1 MNSGARGFQAK
12 VDEALASLAGVHES
26 GRTWTTE
33 WTPSQGPLVMRL
45 VAAVP
50 TGVEYPFALVGGD
63 LRHLPYATGA
73 ADLTMFWDVST
84 SSNRPHC
91 VIVGPTG
98 GGKGFVIRTVLTE
111 AVRRGIPFVGVDPKM
126 IELDGTRG
134 LPRLWRDGVGRAP
147 RGNVRACA
155 AHRDDGPQ
163 RLHSPQEDRGFAA
176 TADDRG
182 PRRVLHSLRQ
192 VAAAGEDGRRRDPR
206 ATRERLE
213 ELDPRAESDPRVT
226 RERLEELDPLGAWA
240 ACSVSRRSGRF
251 SVRRRQR

>member
-33 WTPSQGPLVMRL
+33 WTPSQGHLVMRL

-50 TGVEYPFALVGGD
+50 TGVEYPFALVDED

-98 GGKGFVIRTVLTE
+98 GGKGFVIRTI
-111 AVRRGIPFVGVDPKM
+111 ADRGGAPWHPVRRCRS
-126 IELDGTRG
+126 E
-134 LPRLWRDGVGRAP
+134 
-147 RGNVRACA
+147 
-155 AHRDDGPQ
+155 
-163 RLHSPQEDRGFAA
+163 
-176 TADDRG
+176 DDRT
-182 PRRVLHSLRQ
+182 RRHS
-192 VAAAGEDGRRRDPR
+192 
-206 ATRERLE
+206 
-213 ELDPRAESDPRVT
+213 RVT
-226 RERLEELDPLGAWA
+226 PVVARSCRTRSARQ
-240 ACSVSRRSGRF
+240 CSC
-251 SVRRRQR
+251 VRCTPR